1 VKVVVLGATGQLGG
15 ELCRALA
22 DWEVVALTHAEIE
35 ICDAARVDA
44 VIGGL
49 AADLVINTAALTNV
63 AQAEQEPVRAFEINA
78 LGARNVAQ
86 VCARANSALMYIS
99 TDYIFDGEK
108 GSPYVE
114 SDSPSPLN
122 VYGVTK
128 LAGEYFVR
136 AIAKR
141 WYIVRTSGLYGERP
155 CRGKQHNFVQRIL
168 RLAETGTV
176 KVVSDQFST
185 PTSAAD
191 LARQIRLIVEK
202 GKPGLYHATNAGQC
216 SWHEFARLTFE
227 LTGTKVDLIPIT
239 TAEYGG
245 SVRRPRYS
253 VLENAHLK
261 QQGLDIMRPWRE
273 ALAEYLQRIG
283 AIR

>member
-1 VKVVVLGATGQLGG
+1 MKVVVLGATGQLGG

>member
-1 VKVVVLGATGQLGG
+1 MKVVVLGASGQLGG
-15 ELCRALA
+15 ELCRAPA

-63 AQAEQEPVRAFEINA
+63 AQAEQEPVHAFEINA

-86 VCARANSALMYIS
+86 VCARANSALMHIS

-155 CRGKQHNFVQRIL
+155 CRGKQHNFVQRI
-168 RLAETGTV
+168 RQLAETGTV
-176 KVVSDQFST
+176 KVVSDQVST

-227 LTGTKVDLIPIT
+227 LTGTRVDLIPIT

-253 VLENAHLK
+253 VLENAYLK
-261 QQGLDIMRPWRE
+261 QQNLDIMRPWRE

>member
-1 VKVVVLGATGQLGG
+1 VKVVVLGASGQLGG

-22 DWEVVALTHAEIE
+22 DWQVIALSHAEIE

-49 AADLVINTAALTNV
+49 AADLVINAAALTNV

-86 VCARANSALMYIS
+86 ACARANSALMYIS
-99 TDYIFDGEK
+99 TDYVFDGEK

-114 SDSPSPLN
+114 SDAPGPLN
-122 VYGVTK
+122 AYGVTK
-128 LAGEYFVR
+128 LAGEHFVR
-136 AIAKR
+136 AIANP

-168 RLAETGTV
+168 QLAETGTV
-176 KVVSDQFST
+176 RVVSDQVST
-185 PTSAAD
+185 PTFAAD
-191 LARQIRLIVEK
+191 LAEQIRLIAEK

-216 SWHEFARLTFE
+216 SWHEFARAAFE

-261 QQGLDIMRPWRE
+261 EQNLHIMRPWQE
-273 ALAEYLQRIG
+273 ALADYLRRIG
-283 AIR
+283 ARM

>member
-63 AQAEQEPVRAFEINA
+63 AQAEQEPVHAFEINA

-86 VCARANSALMYIS
+86 VCARANSALMHIS

-155 CRGKQHNFVQRIL
+155 CRGKQHNFVQRI
-168 RLAETGTV
+168 RQLAETGTV
-176 KVVSDQFST
+176 KVVSDQVST

-227 LTGTKVDLIPIT
+227 LTGTRVDLIPIT

-253 VLENAHLK
+253 VLENAYLK
-261 QQGLDIMRPWRE
+261 QQNLDIMRPWRE